1 MKDAVAKALE
11 AFMREKRSKRGFL
24 LTEGGAFFLYDN
36 KFCSISEYD
45 IRLKSRDYN
54 LFGNA
59 VNQPIFAALSGNEL
73 LGTAISEGE
82 IKVNCLRLTFH
93 IPCGET
99 SEELLRGIFFA
110 KGQQAQL
117 ALFSDPAIEEVILM
131 IEKTVETTLFPP
143 FSELLEQNESCNR
156 SDLRMLTE
164 LYLKGQALKSAKML
178 ENSLKK

>member
-45 IRLKSRDYN
+45 IRLKSHDYN
-54 LFGNA
+54 LFGQS
-59 VNQPIFAALSGNEL
+59 VNQPVFASLSGNKL
-73 LGTAISEGE
+73 LGTAVPEGE
-82 IKVNCLRLTFH
+82 ITADSLRLTFH

-99 SEELLRGIFFA
+99 AEELLRGIFFA

-117 ALFSDPAIEEVILM
+117 ALFSDPAIEKIILM
-131 IEKTVETTLFPP
+131 IEKAAELTLFPP
-143 FSELLEQNESCNR
+143 FPELLAQNESCNR

-164 LYLKGQALKSAKML
+164 LYLKGQTLKSAKML
-178 ENSLKK
+178 ENGLRK